1 MLSFNNL
8 LLVVAVWHV
17 NGCSFLTLPYSNPH
31 RFESPQWVSC
41 HCILQSSGCRM
52 HQDHCILSG
61 AQERKHDNFL
71 FFFVALLKNASCLL
85 LKICGELCFSS
96 ARHLRILANKGLAW
110 ELIDWS
116 SICKSCCPRS
126 PALKICIRLH
136 VRWQGRTDQTSLC
149 LSRAD
154 SWMDETWRNNVSHV
168 TSEAWVL

>member
-1 MLSFNNL
+1 MDAHFSPFHILIRTASSLLNESVVIASSKARVAGCTRITASFQVL
-8 LLVVAVWHV
+8 
-17 NGCSFLTLPYSNPH
+17 
-31 RFESPQWVSC
+31 
-41 HCILQSSGCRM
+41 
-52 HQDHCILSG
+52 
-61 AQERKHDNFL
+61 RKGSMTTFC
-71 FFFVALLKNASCLL
+71 FFVSLLKNASCLL